1 MSADTTPAT
10 IGKRLQLP
18 DGRWLGYAEYG
29 DPTGKPVIYFHGAPS
44 SRLERHP
51 DEGIAIVLGARIIAA
66 ERPGYGLSDFQ
77 RRRRLLDWPTDV
89 QALADGLGIE
99 RFAVVGYSGGGPY
112 AAACAFKIPQRLT
125 AAAMVCSASPLDAPG
140 ATQGMARLNRV
151 GLALA
156 RYVPWPLLM
165 RLQNAEARAIL
176 RDPERAIDQLASVL
190 SEPDRA
196 VLARP
201 AVRQMLRETLVEAYR
216 TGGRGAA
223 WDDVL
228 FAHRWGFQLRDIAMP
243 VHLWQGARDVLVPPT
258 MGRYLAGA
266 IPNCHATFCPD
277 EGHLLLFDHWRE
289 ILTVLVA

>member
-1 MSADTTPAT
+1 M
-10 IGKRLQLP
+10 R
-18 DGRWLGYAEYG
+18 
-29 DPTGKPVIYFHGAPS
+29 
-44 SRLERHP
+44 
-51 DEGIAIVLGARIIAA
+51 
-66 ERPGYGLSDFQ
+66 
-77 RRRRLLDWPTDV
+77 
-89 QALADGLGIE
+89 ALADGLGIE

-125 AAAMVCSASPLDAPG
+125 AAAMVCSASPFDAPG

-151 GLALA
+151 EFALT
-156 RYVPWPLLM
+156 RYVPWPLLA
-165 RLQNAEARAIL
+165 RLQNAEARATL

-201 AVRQMLRETLVEAYR
+201 AIRQMFRETVVEAYR

-228 FAHRWGFQLRDIAMP
+228 FAHRWDFRLRDIAMH
-243 VHLWQGARDVLVPPT
+243 VYLWQGERDVLVPPT
-258 MGRYLAGA
+258 MGRYLASA